1 MMGTYHFNLQ
11 AIRKQLD
18 GLENMYTEVCCF
30 RFIIILFLNRC
41 LFSSFFVMT
50 YISDIS
56 CFCFFHLPLNV
67 LNFIICNPLPQVLKL
82 LGLRKFG
89 RPGPER
95 PGDVKGGIAR
105 RKM

>member
-1 MMGTYHFNLQ
+1 MLLQ
-11 AIRKQLD
+11 RKFVFFFSFCV
-18 GLENMYTEVCCF
+18 GVVVGS
-30 RFIIILFLNRC
+30 LFLF
-41 LFSSFFVMT
+41 LFVCMSLFLVVCIID
-50 YISDIS
+50 YQL
-56 CFCFFHLPLNV
+56 CFS
-67 LNFIICNPLPQVLKL
+67 QVLKL

>member
-1 MMGTYHFNLQ
+1 MLLQ
-11 AIRKQLD
+11 RKFVFFFSFCV
-18 GLENMYTEVCCF
+18 GVVVGS
-30 RFIIILFLNRC
+30 LFLFFFLRLYVFVFGCLYNRLC
-41 LFSSFFVMT
+41 FS
-50 YISDIS
+50 
-56 CFCFFHLPLNV
+56 
-67 LNFIICNPLPQVLKL
+67 QVLKL

>member
-1 MMGTYHFNLQ
+1 MLFNFS
-11 AIRKQLD
+11 
-18 GLENMYTEVCCF
+18 EVCSLKF
-30 RFIIILFLNRC
+30 FLWFVKESFLPGVEVARAVFC
-41 LFSSFFVMT
+41 LFAYLAVSSVLYRLFDFF
-50 YISDIS
+50 
-56 CFCFFHLPLNV
+56 FF
-67 LNFIICNPLPQVLKL
+67 QVLKL

>member
-1 MMGTYHFNLQ
+1 MISISH
-11 AIRKQLD
+11 IS
-18 GLENMYTEVCCF
+18 
-30 RFIIILFLNRC
+30 FL
-41 LFSSFFVMT
+41 
-50 YISDIS
+50 
-56 CFCFFHLPLNV
+56 CFFHLPLNV
-67 LNFIICNPLPQVLKL
+67 LNYLICNPLPQVLKL

>member
-1 MMGTYHFNLQ
+1 MKELIISISRQ
-11 AIRKQLD
+11 S
-18 GLENMYTEVCCF
+18 ENSWMAWKICIQ
-30 RFIIILFLNRC
+30 RFVVFALLVFLIVV
-41 LFSSFFVMT
+41 FFVIYSFFCNHFSYFIFV
-50 YISDIS
+50 
-56 CFCFFHLPLNV
+56 FFFHLPLKV
-67 LNFIICNPLPQVLKL
+67 LNFLICNPLPQVLKL

>member
-1 MMGTYHFNLQ
+1 MLLQ
-11 AIRKQLD
+11 RKFVIFFSLCV
-18 GLENMYTEVCCF
+18 GVEA
-30 RFIIILFLNRC
+30 LFL
-41 LFSSFFVMT
+41 FFFFVCMSLLLVVC
-50 YISDIS
+50 IIM
-56 CFCFFHLPLNV
+56 FFY
-67 LNFIICNPLPQVLKL
+67 QVLKL